1 MTEETSPESGAPDG
15 VPMPIVALNRWTLL
29 VGILLGFVTQQA
41 WITALLFLM
50 LAAAVLGGPEY
61 SLVARVGR
69 KLFAD
74 RIPGAEREDFKL
86 ARFNNSI
93 ALGLLGLAQ
102 IAFVTGFSALGWVLA
117 LMVAVAAGVALA
129 GFCVG
134 CFLFFQFRMLR
145 YRFSGK

>member
-1 MTEETSPESGAPDG
+1 MSEETSSENGMQDG
-15 VPMPIVALNRWTLL
+15 VPMPIVVLNRWTLL
-29 VGILLGFVTQQA
+29 VGVLLAFATQQA
-41 WITALLFLM
+41 WITTLLFLM
-50 LAAAVLGGPEY
+50 LAGAVFGGPDC
-61 SLVARVGR
+61 SLVAMVGR

-102 IAFVTGFSALGWVLA
+102 IAFATGVSALGWILA
-117 LMVAVAAGVALA
+117 LMVAFAAGLALA

-134 CFLFFQFRMLR
+134 CFLFFQFRMLG
-145 YRFSGK
+145 YRFFGK